1 MFLPDTYLYPVE
13 DALVIHEIERTC
25 CYSAHVRIVDKF
37 FMKHDLS
44 CSLQE
49 EQCYPWY
56 SVHDRAEKTMEHV
69 ESMKMILGEMGIKI
83 LKVLRLGPMDMRAIN
98 FLSGVPMACVKGR
111 IPVLKSLNMI
121 KETEATYSLDKEGE
135 QFLKLIGSSDEF

>member
-1 MFLPDTYLYPVE
+1 
-13 DALVIHEIERTC
+13 
-25 CYSAHVRIVDKF
+25 
-37 FMKHDLS
+37 
-44 CSLQE
+44 
-49 EQCYPWY
+49 
-56 SVHDRAEKTMEHV
+56 MEHV

-83 LKVLRLGPMDMRAIN
+83 LKVLRLGAMDMKAIN

-135 QFLKLIGSSDEF
+135 QFLKRIGSSDEF